1 MRLLREGRPPVVAR
15 VEDERVMFD
24 PAHCGPPDEDMELLA
39 ALRGINA

>member
-24 PAHCGPPDEDMELLA
+24 PRTVAPYEDKELLA
-39 ALRGINA
+39 ALKGLGG